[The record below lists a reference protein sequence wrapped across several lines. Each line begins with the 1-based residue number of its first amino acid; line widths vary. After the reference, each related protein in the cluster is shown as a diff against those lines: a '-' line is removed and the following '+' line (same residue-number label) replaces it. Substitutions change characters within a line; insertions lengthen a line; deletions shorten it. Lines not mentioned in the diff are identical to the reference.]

1 MASSAHGHYDG
12 IVLHGGFAVY
22 PWLNII
28 HDDHD
33 NDEDANNNDDGDC
46 DDDSMRWFAM

>member
-22 PWLNII
+22 PNPWLNII

-33 NDEDANNNDDGDC
+33 NDEDANNNDDDDC
-46 DDDSMRWFAM
+46 DDDSMR